1 MKKNISKIL
10 IYMFTILS
18 IPFFAYYPTSN
29 AKYLREE
36 KNALVYDINIKQMN
50 IGQIET
56 IINNS
61 SNYLTASY
69 KVEFNRSDLMT
80 PNDQEQLI
88 KIIVE
93 QPTCKIDSVVTSSSP
108 IKNIN
113 NNEAVLKYN
122 TSSTN
127 GEKITV
133 SYSCNVES
141 IIDSNNFVA
150 TSIKIYEKNQEEV
163 NYHEYANSFFKIE
176 KTAYYNIHPIPS
188 SGISISDDKKT
199 LILPNTITEKYDEV
213 KNWLNIYSQEYG
225 LTQSRVE
232 TYFKTVFNNDNDL
245 INTSN
250 FNKLKG
256 LTISYNPTN
265 QEYTFILD
273 DNFSGYLKTY
283 YSFVESSNYYM
294 YYFTDTNMTDQ
305 ESNDILNNYLNLYK
319 TYTTYNEEQIQN
331 ILLYIN
337 SYGSVKQLVNKEVN
351 VPGITA
357 YNNSYIRFDQN
368 ILNYVE
374 SFLDARIK
382 LKFGNAS
389 SMWMT
394 FKSSIQT
401 KYDFVSDELNSTIS
415 SDTNLLYSIIKN
427 NTSSTPVAYSDY
439 FKYYDETNKNYVMLN
454 VESSGA
460 YSEENPTGG
469 NTYVELVQLGNA
481 TDLNLI
487 TEVSQENS
495 LKNNLVGAEVT
506 FDKNDTTMNPKDEL
520 IETVEALD
528 NYLQTKDNTEDII
541 DEMFTESQ
549 NIDDTIFES
558 TVTSDEIVIE
568 LDYKDELN
576 S

>member
-29 AKYLREE
+29 AKYLKEE

-283 YSFVESSNYYM
+283 YSFINSSNYLN
-294 YYFTDTNMTDQ
+294 YYFSNNNLTDQ
-305 ESNDILNNYLNLYK
+305 ESNDLFEFYLKEYQIYNGYSDDEIDIIITYIKTLGSIKKVTNNELTIPGLGYEMDYIYVSNRLLDYAKNYLDPK
-319 TYTTYNEEQIQN
+319 IK
-331 ILLYIN
+331 IN
-337 SYGSVKQLVNKEVN
+337 FDTSANMWKSFTNTVK
-351 VPGITA
+351 
-357 YNNSYIRFDQN
+357 S
-368 ILNYVE
+368 
-374 SFLDARIK
+374 
-382 LKFGNAS
+382 
-389 SMWMT
+389 
-394 FKSSIQT
+394 
-401 KYDFVSDELNSTIS
+401 KYSFVSDELYSTLS
-415 SDTNLLYSIIKN
+415 TNLALNKSITKN
-427 NTSSTPVAYSDY
+427 NTNKEPVAYSDY